1 MADPVTLFILVAA
14 GERADLTRALVGATR
29 DALGSNAVVVVREVS
44 GEPSDPEALATERTE
59 NADAVAE
66 LSWTDARHQQA
77 FVRMHIAQDQR
88 WVERS
93 IGFLRLDADAERG
106 RTLGFAIASIVPPV
120 SPEATAPVAAPEAT
134 PVAPPAPSAPIALP
148 PAPPP
153 VTQPQPPATVEPAHA
168 PSAVDLHRSTPS
180 FFALD
185 LIALGGVGIADSA
198 QGVAGGSAAGQW
210 FVLPTLSL
218 RLGGGVRAGTLG
230 SETSTL
236 TILGTAGVVWHVRP
250 ATTARPIGISLRA
263 DYLLE
268 QTSVARL
275 SVNHPFRPVSGA
287 DALIE
292 SGLLFAA
299 DAQVVLG
306 FGIES
311 LFGRTSIFAQGS
323 PIATLPSWSIVGEL
337 GVRLRF

>member
-29 DALGSNAVVVVREVS
+29 DALGSNAVVVLREVA
-44 GEPSDPEALATERTE
+44 GEPSDPEALTTERSE

-77 FVRMHIAQDQR
+77 FVRMHIAQDKR

-106 RTLGFAIASIVPPV
+106 RTLGFAIASILPPA
-120 SPEATAPVAAPEAT
+120 SPEVAAPVATPEAT

-148 PAPPP
+148 AAQPPITP
-153 VTQPQPPATVEPAHA
+153 PQPPATVEPAHA
-168 PSAVDLHRSTPS
+168 PSAVDVHRSAPS

-185 LIALGGVGIADSA
+185 LMALGGVGITDSA
-198 QGVAGGSAAGQW
+198 QAVAGGSAAAQW

-230 SETSTL
+230 SQTSTL
-236 TILGTAGVVWHVRP
+236 TIFGTAGVVWH
-250 ATTARPIGISLRA
+250 ARPSTAVHPIGLSLRA

-268 QTSVARL
+268 QTTVTRL
-275 SVNHPFRPVSGA
+275 SENHPFDAISGA
-287 DALIE
+287 DALVE
-292 SGLLFAA
+292 SGLLLAA

-306 FGIES
+306 FGIEGV
-311 LFGRTSIFAQGS
+311 FGPTSVLVQGK
-323 PIATLPSWSIVGEL
+323 PVGVLPALSVVGEL